1 MTAVRL
7 ESIGRGEHHVY
18 VLHGILGSGR
28 NWRSF
33 ARKLVRQ
40 RPDLTVHLLDQ
51 RNHGAAPPSEPPHT
65 LAACAADV
73 QAVIEATAPP
83 AALVGHSFGGK
94 VVLTWA
100 DAFGGAP
107 VWVLDSP
114 PGLPEG
120 EPTAAS
126 HDALGVLASLR
137 AAPTPAPSRQTIRDV
152 LRARGLSEAII
163 AWLLTSTA
171 RHDDGW
177 RWVYDL
183 DGVDEM
189 LADYFATDLWPVAC
203 SPAPVTLVKAERSDR
218 WTADDLDRAEAADA
232 SGNLVWHVLPD
243 AGHWLHVDNP
253 EALLALLASGL

>member
-107 VWVLDSP
+107 VFSP
-114 PGLPEG
+114 DCNGCCQVNYRG
-120 EPTAAS
+120 E
-126 HDALGVLASLR
+126 DLGEV
-137 AAPTPAPSRQTIRDV
+137 
-152 LRARGLSEAII
+152 
-163 AWLLTSTA
+163 
-171 RHDDGW
+171 
-177 RWVYDL
+177 
-183 DGVDEM
+183 
-189 LADYFATDLWPVAC
+189 C
-203 SPAPVTLVKAERSDR
+203 
-218 WTADDLDRAEAADA
+218 
-232 SGNLVWHVLPD
+232 PD
-243 AGHWLHVDNP
+243 F
-253 EALLALLASGL
+253 SGLTYWEGRPWN